1 MTELPL
7 LANLI
12 GAVGFAGLILAT
24 QMATKAR
31 FLAVDF
37 AGVLL
42 VAAHYAL
49 LDAPSGVVYSL
60 IYAAAD
66 LAAAFE
72 INRKWRQK
80 LFGGLYLITAGL
92 LIYWSFEATAMLSFA
107 GTVFAIA
114 ARQQSRLWA
123 LNAFIL
129 LSTFGWGSFGW
140 MTGSYSQIIFSFVYG
155 LASGY
160 RAVRLFHRDGE
171 ATAAARSL
179 DKSG

>member
-1 MTELPL
+1 MSDLPL

-12 GAVGFAGLILAT
+12 GAVGFAGLLLAT

-66 LAAAFE
+66 IAAAFD
-72 INRKWRQK
+72 IGRAWRRR
-80 LFGGLYLITAGL
+80 LFGGLYLVTAGL
-92 LIYWSFEATAMLSFA
+92 LVYWSFETTALLSFA
-107 GTVFAIA
+107 GTVMAIA

-123 LNAFIL
+123 LNAFIF
-129 LSTFGWGSFGW
+129 LSAFGWGSFGW
-140 MTGSYSQIIFSFVYG
+140 MTGSYSQIAFS
-155 LASGY
+155 LAYSLFSGY
-160 RAVRLFHRDGE
+160 RALFLLQR
-171 ATAAARSL
+171 ARKTAPPARSPEN
-179 DKSG
+179 SE

>member
-1 MTELPL
+1 MDVSLI
-7 LANLI
+7 ANLI

-49 LDAPSGVVYSL
+49 LEAPSGVIYSL
-60 IYAAAD
+60 LYAVAD
-66 LAAAFE
+66 LAAAWKTDT
-72 INRKWRQK
+72 KWRRG
-80 LFGGLYLITAGL
+80 LFAGLYLITGGL
-92 LIYWSFEATAMLSFA
+92 LIYWSLDGAAALSFA

-123 LNAFIL
+123 LNALIL
-129 LSTFGWGSFGW
+129 LSSFGWGSFGW
-140 MTGSYSQIIFSFVYG
+140 VTGSYSQVVFSLVYG
-155 LASGY
+155 LAAGY
-160 RAVRLFHRDGE
+160 RALRLFRRE
-171 ATAAARSL
+171 RKAPARARPPENP
-179 DKSG
+179 G